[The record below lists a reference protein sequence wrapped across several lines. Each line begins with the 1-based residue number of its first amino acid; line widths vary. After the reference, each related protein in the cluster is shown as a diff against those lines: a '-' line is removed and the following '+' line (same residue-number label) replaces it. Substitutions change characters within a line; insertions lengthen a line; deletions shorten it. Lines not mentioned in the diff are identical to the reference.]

1 MQNFILSENENTE
14 INSKLDKILLW
25 IEQFEKQD
33 KELLTTDQL
42 LKHVPVSRRTLQ
54 NYRDRKII
62 RFHRVGRKIL
72 YSLYEVKQDLAKVG
86 NSALVAINM

>member
-14 INSKLDKILLW
+14 INAKLDKILLW
-25 IEQFEKQD
+25 IEQNEKQD

-42 LKHVPVSRRTLQ
+42 LMYIPISRRTLQ

-62 RFHRVGRKIL
+62 RFRQVGRKIL
-72 YSLYEVKQDLAKVG
+72 YNLYEVKQDLAKIGIVPSRG
-86 NSALVAINM
+86 